1 MHALDQIVV
10 TDIFNVMMV
19 SSPKG
24 RWEEMHNRIC
34 YGLSLC
40 IEGQITYIQNGAQ
53 YVSDPDHA
61 VILPKGQSYTIRG
74 DKNGIFPVVNF
85 DCLPV
90 LCDTVTVL
98 PIRALGSLLHDYEQ
112 IKSLFLF
119 QRSRAKIMS
128 IFYNMLDSIS
138 TAHDPDVNLLPAI
151 QYLEQHSNA
160 SDLTVA
166 MLAQKC
172 KISEVYFRKLFIKS
186 YGITPK
192 QFIIDMRINRA
203 KQLLTDGLLKISAVS
218 EQCGFSNPYHFCRVF
233 KQKTG
238 TTPTEYMKQNKLYK
252 I

>member
-1 MHALDQIVV
+1 
-10 TDIFNVMMV
+10 
-19 SSPKG
+19 
-24 RWEEMHNRIC
+24 
-34 YGLSLC
+34 
-40 IEGQITYIQNGAQ
+40 
-53 YVSDPDHA
+53 
-61 VILPKGQSYTIRG
+61 
-74 DKNGIFPVVNF
+74 
-85 DCLPV
+85 
-90 LCDTVTVL
+90 
-98 PIRALGSLLHDYEQ
+98 
-112 IKSLFLF
+112 
-119 QRSRAKIMS
+119 MS